1 MPAGVPHAAAPAPAR
16 RSILACEE
24 CAVRAAGTIPAEL
37 GGLSGASTINLQ
49 GNAFGGSLPAAWGG
63 TRALTSL
70 QNL

>member
-1 MPAGVPHAAAPAPAR
+1 M
-16 RSILACEE
+16 
-24 CAVRAAGTIPAEL
+24 RAAGTLPAEL